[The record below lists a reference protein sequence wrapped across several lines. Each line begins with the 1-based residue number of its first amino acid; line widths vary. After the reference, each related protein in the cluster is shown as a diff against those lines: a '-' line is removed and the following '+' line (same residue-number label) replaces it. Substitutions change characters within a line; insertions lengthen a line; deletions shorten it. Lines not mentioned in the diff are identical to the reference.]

1 MRGAQ
6 INDRAVLTTD
16 ILTPREGPGRAAPRA
31 TPAIPGRPAP
41 ETWRRRRRFGLRP
54 RVMAAFAAGAAFLS
68 GALALTTF
76 ALVHHYLLDQREA
89 TAVHETYS
97 HARVLKRDLTYAGA
111 NLGEALS
118 SLTDEQGTVALLYH
132 QGEWYSASVS
142 VGESTRTSRPA
153 SLPAALV
160 KMVAHGAPAQQ
171 RIVAQGEPAV
181 VVGVPLASV
190 HADYFEIHSLGEL
203 ARTLDVLAVVLLS
216 CSVATTIGGLLVGR
230 WASGRLLRPLRDI
243 ADVAAAISGG
253 ALGQRL
259 PPADDPDLAVLAA
272 SFNEMVEALEE
283 RIKRDARF
291 ASDVSHELRSPLTT
305 VQATVE
311 LLEASEAGL
320 PPDGRRALELLS
332 AEIRRFSTMVQDL
345 LEISRFDAGAANLDL
360 EELALDDLVV
370 NTVAAYT
377 RDEVPVVVTRE
388 ANGTW
393 VLGDRRRLQRV
404 LVNLLDNARAHAGGA
419 VRVVVDRCGDE
430 AEVAV
435 DDVGP
440 GVQPAERNAIFER
453 FYRGA
458 AAGRRAGTS
467 GTGLGLAL
475 VAEHVK
481 AHHGRVDVTDRPG
494 GGARFVVRLPL
505 DASAGA
511 TLATT
516 EGRAGCVWAG

>member
-1 MRGAQ
+1 
-6 INDRAVLTTD
+6 
-16 ILTPREGPGRAAPRA
+16 
-31 TPAIPGRPAP
+31 
-41 ETWRRRRRFGLRP
+41 
-54 RVMAAFAAGAAFLS
+54 MAAFAAGAAFLS
-68 GALALTTF
+68 AALALTTF

-160 KMVAHGAPAQQ
+160 KMVARGAPAQQ

-253 ALGQRL
+253 ALDQRL

-283 RIKRDARF
+283 RIKRDAQVRLGREPR
-291 ASDVSHELRSPLTT
+291 AALPAHDRPSDCRTAGGLGGWAPAGWAQGARPPERRDQALFRPWSRTCSRSRVSTPVRPTWTWRSSPWTT
-305 VQATVE
+305 WSSTPWRLIPVT
-311 LLEASEAGL
+311 
-320 PPDGRRALELLS
+320 RCLLS
-332 AEIRRFSTMVQDL
+332 
-345 LEISRFDAGAANLDL
+345 
-360 EELALDDLVV
+360 
-370 NTVAAYT
+370 
-377 RDEVPVVVTRE
+377 
-388 ANGTW
+388 
-393 VLGDRRRLQRV
+393 
-404 LVNLLDNARAHAGGA
+404 
-419 VRVVVDRCGDE
+419 
-430 AEVAV
+430 
-435 DDVGP
+435 
-440 GVQPAERNAIFER
+440 
-453 FYRGA
+453 
-458 AAGRRAGTS
+458 
-467 GTGLGLAL
+467 
-475 VAEHVK
+475 
-481 AHHGRVDVTDRPG
+481 
-494 GGARFVVRLPL
+494 
-505 DASAGA
+505 
-511 TLATT
+511 
-516 EGRAGCVWAG
+516 